1 MTPGRLRECL
11 RAMHWTNATLAEAL
25 GCTETLVIAW
35 ILGFTEIPDEVG
47 AWIEPL
53 GQAHE
58 VRAVHAN
65 VPQGETAYRLGVVE
79 AKAEGLKNPPTPFDG
94 RP

>member
-35 ILGFTEIPDEVG
+35 VLGFTEIPDEVG
-47 AWIEPL
+47 DWIEPL
-53 GQAHE
+53 GHAHE
-58 VRAVHAN
+58 KSEQCRPKSLRGSQLTGWEWLRRRRRA
-65 VPQGETAYRLGVVE
+65 
-79 AKAEGLKNPPTPFDG
+79 
-94 RP
+94 